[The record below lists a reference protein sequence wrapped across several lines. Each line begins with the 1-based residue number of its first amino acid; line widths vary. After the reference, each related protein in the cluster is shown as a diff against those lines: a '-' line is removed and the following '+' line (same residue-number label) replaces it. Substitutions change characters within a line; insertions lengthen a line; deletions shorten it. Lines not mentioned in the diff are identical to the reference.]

1 MSTLIHEVKEGK
13 LVLVGVN
20 KFQNKAEKVAAVPE
34 GLSVKNSQTEITPIR
49 PIRLA
54 KSFEV
59 ENFKSA
65 NPLASN

>member
-1 MSTLIHEVKEGK
+1 M
-13 LVLVGVN
+13 VLVGVN
-20 KFQNKAEKVAAVPE
+20 KFQNKSEKLTAVPE
-34 GLSVKNSQTEITPIR
+34 GQSAKSSDTQITPIR

-59 ENFKSA
+59 ENFKSV